1 MRPSCLRIERPVG
14 MQAYH
19 CANFCP
25 LFSYFIRSLSASN
38 APHERVIHSPRYFV
52 IFLSIPSFLSA
63 KTDQTFPAD
72 TAPFAASP
80 EFLRFYTKESWGSKM
95 RDRFNAL
102 SYII

>member
-1 MRPSCLRIERPVG
+1 MRLSCLRIERPVG

-52 IFLSIPSFLSA
+52 IFLFISSFLSV

-80 EFLRFYTKESWGSKM
+80 EFLRFYIKESWGSKM
-95 RDRFNAL
+95 
-102 SYII
+102 